1 VPPFDPLRVG
11 EHVHGH
17 LGWLSAVA
25 LLHPAILLRRAKRF
39 AHVSVVL
46 AVMLVTAAGAL
57 GVALY
62 TPYRETLRQPIFVE
76 ATPIGFLFE
85 RKEHLAFGAVSFAW
99 AGALAYFGALH
110 VDGPACRS
118 LRRAAHWAF
127 IASAGLAIVA
137 AVLGTI
143 VASFKSF

>member
-17 LGWLSAVA
+17 LGWLSAIA
-25 LLHPAILLRRAKRF
+25 LLHPAILLRRPRRF
-39 AHVSVVL
+39 AHLSVVL
-46 AVMLVTAAGAL
+46 AVTLVTVAAGL
-57 GVALY
+57 GVTLY

-76 ATPIGFLFE
+76 RASIGFLFE

-110 VDGPACRS
+110 VDGAACRS

-127 IASAGLAIVA
+127 IASAGLAIVT